1 MLTREIL
8 TSNAVLA
15 GLTDEQINAITTL
28 SQNDEN
34 SVIAKKTGEIYGA
47 LDADILSVTGVA
59 KNGTEKTYDY
69 AKRVMGEMKAAAESA
84 AALQSQIDSL
94 TKEKA
99 RLEKVIANGSADAE
113 TVKELKQAKADLASI
128 TNQYKELFE
137 RTNNMQAEHDREMFN
152 IRVDNA
158 LQIASGGLKFKA
170 GLPEAVTRVLL
181 QQASEKIKG
190 MNPELIDDGNG
201 GKVLA
206 FKGEDGAILRNPQN
220 QLNPYTPAEL
230 LSRELASMGVLDT
243 GKKQQ
248 GAGTTPPSSA
258 GGSGAAV
265 VDVSQ
270 ARNQQEA
277 YDIIADTLMRQGKT
291 VGSAEFD
298 AAMAQAWKDG
308 NVRALPE
315 R

>member
-69 AKRVMGEMKAAAESA
+69 AKRVMVEMKAAAESA
-84 AALQSQIDSL
+84 AALQSQIDGL

-113 TVKELKQAKADLASI
+113 TAKELKQAKADLASI

-137 RTNNMQAEHDREMFN
+137 KTNNMQAEHDKEMFN

-158 LQIASGGLKFKA
+158 LQMASGGLKFKA

-243 GKKQQ
+243 GRKQQ
-248 GAGTTPPSSA
+248 GGGTTPPS
-258 GGSGAAV
+258 GTGENGAAV

>member
-8 TSNAVLA
+8 ASNAVLA

-99 RLEKVIANGSADAE
+99 RLERVIANGSADAE

-158 LQIASGGLKFKA
+158 LQIASGGLKFKT

-248 GAGTTPPSSA
+248 GAGTTPPSGA
-258 GGSGAAV
+258 GGNGAAV

>member
-8 TSNAVLA
+8 ASNAVLA

-84 AALQSQIDSL
+84 AALQSQIDGL

-99 RLEKVIANGSADAE
+99 RLERVIANGSADAE

-190 MNPELIDDGNG
+190 MNPELIDDGKG

-248 GAGTTPPSSA
+248 GAGTTPPGGA
-258 GGSGAAV
+258 GGNGAAV

>member
-8 TSNAVLA
+8 ASNAVLA
-15 GLTDEQINAITTL
+15 GLTEEQVSAITTL

-34 SVIAKKTGEIYGA
+34 AVIAKKTGEIYGA
-47 LDADILSVTGVA
+47 LDADILAVTGMA

-69 AKRVMGEMKAAAESA
+69 AKRVMGEMKATAEGA
-84 AALQSQIDSL
+84 AALQSQIDGL

-99 RLEKVIANGSADAE
+99 RLEKVIANGSSDAE
-113 TVKELKQAKADLASI
+113 TAKELKQAKADLASI
-128 TNQYKELFE
+128 TAQYKELFE
-137 RTNNMQAEHDREMFN
+137 KHSNQQAEHEREIFSM
-152 IRVDNA
+152 RVDNA
-158 LQIASGGLKFKA
+158 LSAASGSLKFKA

-201 GKVLA
+201 GKMLA
-206 FKGEDGAILRNPQN
+206 FKGEDGAILRNPEN
-220 QLNPYTPAEL
+220 QLNPFTPAEL
-230 LSRELASMGVLDT
+230 LTRELAAMGVLET
-243 GKKQQ
+243 GRKQQ
-248 GAGTTPPSSA
+248 GGGTQPPR
-258 GGSGAAV
+258 GGVGSGVAA

-270 ARNQQEA
+270 AKNQQEA

-291 VGSAEFD
+291 IGSDEFEK
-298 AAMAQAWKDG
+298 AMRQAWKD
-308 NVRALPE
+308 NNIQALPI